1 MTNKVYNCLKLIH
14 TVNENY
20 HHIDELEEL
29 YKLFNTAYTSEY
41 YREEIKAEYSLLKKA
56 CFYTLWSHKAER
68 KKEWEVKNILKKI
81 EGKTLEG
88 IDLENI
94 DLKEILPKED
104 TK

>member
-1 MTNKVYNCLKLIH
+1 MTQKVYNCLKLIH

-29 YKLFNTAYTSEY
+29 YKLFNTASDAKYYTKET
-41 YREEIKAEYSLLKKA
+41 KAEYSLLKKA

-68 KKEWEVKNILKKI
+68 KKEWEIKNILKKI

-94 DLKEILPKED
+94 DLKEILPKD
-104 TK
+104 SIK